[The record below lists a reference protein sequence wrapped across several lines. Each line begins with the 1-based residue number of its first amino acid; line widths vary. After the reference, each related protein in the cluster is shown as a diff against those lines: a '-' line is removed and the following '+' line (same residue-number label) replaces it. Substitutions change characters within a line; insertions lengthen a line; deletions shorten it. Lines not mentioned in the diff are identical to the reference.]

1 MKWNQGLR
9 LFILCFMVLA
19 AGCQA
24 SAQDISEQFRDPGK
38 AYRPIVRWWWPGGD
52 VQDPELRRE
61 VDLLDQANF
70 GGAEIQA
77 FTKGLNPNMP
87 PEVQARV
94 NDYLTPTFFE
104 HVQAAVEEARAH
116 GMWIDYTFG
125 SGWPFGGAGVITP
138 ELATVELRYAH
149 QSIQGPVHFH
159 AILPTPQARAGQDGP
174 LPQDWVKQFKQREK
188 LVATV
193 AVRGDDVQLSP
204 TQQADQGQRVKST
217 AQLDPKTSV
226 VLTQHMQPDGTLDW
240 DVPPGTWQVFTFMEL
255 PRGQQVNAGIGIGP
269 QLVLDHM
276 SRRAFDVYAERVGGT
291 LHQYDGQYFGK
302 GLRAIFCDSLEVRAY
317 LFWSDD
323 FLQQFRQRRGYD
335 LTPYLPLLREDAGVN
350 GAAMPLYDIPGI
362 GDHVRRDY
370 WQTVSDVM
378 IDNFYSPFIQWAAKN
393 DLQSRIQ
400 AHGSPTDWLR
410 VYGRASIPETEN
422 LYDGGRYD
430 FLKMASS
437 AADLYGRKIISSES
451 FVWTGKAYQTTPEKI
466 KRYADELFTA
476 GINEIIYHG
485 YPYEYMDRPFPG
497 WHPFALVPGTY
508 SSFMNQ
514 NNPFW
519 PYLGRLNEYMTRLQY
534 LSQTGKTV
542 VRVLMY
548 RGPLPYAVTEPTQS
562 EIKLDNDLLGAGYD
576 FDYIDD
582 YALLHSKIV
591 GGKLLSPGG
600 ATYRVL
606 ILQDQKYVSQELLQQ
621 LADFARHG
629 FPIVFL
635 GGTPGMLPE
644 PVDGQLVPGVTNA
657 PLEKLLTYK
666 EVHTADPAGV
676 IQTLNGSIAPNL
688 HFGGP
693 SLFFIE
699 KRIGKL
705 DIFFLRNPDNISKQ
719 TAIDCTAAGTPE
731 IWDPWTGA
739 IRPLAEFHRNGRT
752 AHIPLY
758 VDPYGSVL
766 LVFDPE
772 GKPAGTPVEMSAP
785 ARPAMQLAVDQKDW
799 KFHGVGIGPGSRPET
814 IDVEMPNLL
823 DWSMSDRLKNF
834 SGQGVYTT
842 TFTVP
847 AAMLGGNRQFV
858 LDLGD
863 VKDVAQ
869 ISINGK
875 PGPILLLQPYR
886 ADVSRLLHAGENT
899 LQVTVVNGL
908 FNALSAEGLSQNYRP
923 ESTGTANGLLP
934 SGLIGPVRLEE
945 IRR

>member
-1 MKWNQGLR
+1 ML
-9 LFILCFMVLA
+9 MA
-19 AGCQA
+19 AGVAA
-24 SAQDISEQFRDPGK
+24 SAQDVSQRFRNPAK
-38 AYRPIVRWWWPGGD
+38 TYRPMVRWWWPGGD
-52 VQDPELRRE
+52 VQDKELRRE

-77 FTKGLNPNMP
+77 FTKGLKPDMAL
-87 PEVQARV
+87 EVQARV
-94 NDYLTPTFFE
+94 NDYLTPGFFE
-104 HVQAAVEEARAH
+104 HVQAAVEEARTH
-116 GMWIDYTFG
+116 DMWIDYTFG
-125 SGWPFGGAGVITP
+125 SGWPFGGAGVVTP
-138 ELATVELRYAH
+138 KLATVELRYAH
-149 QSIQGPVHFH
+149 QSIQGPIHFH
-159 AILPTPQARAGQDGP
+159 ARLPMPESRAGQDGP
-174 LPQDWVKQFKQREK
+174 LPQDWVEQFKQREK
-188 LVATV
+188 LVAVV
-193 AVRGDDVQLSP
+193 AVRGDDVQLSA
-204 TQQADQGQRVKST
+204 TQPANQGQRVKSSG
-217 AQLDPKTSV
+217 QLDSKTSV
-226 VLTQHMQPDGTLDW
+226 VLTQHMQPHGTLDW
-240 DVPPGTWQVFTFMEL
+240 DVPPGTWQVFTFKEL
-255 PRGQQVNAGIGIGP
+255 PRGQLVNAGIGNGP

-276 SRRAFDVYAERVGGT
+276 SRDAFEVYAERVGGT
-291 LHQYDGQYFGK
+291 LRQYDGQYFGK

-335 LTPYLPLLREDAGVN
+335 LTPYLPLLREDAGVD
-350 GAAMPLYDIPGI
+350 GVAVPLYDNPGI
-362 GDHVRRDY
+362 GDRVRRDY

-410 VYGRASIPETEN
+410 VYGAASIPETED
-422 LYDGGRYD
+422 LYDDGRYD

-437 AADLYGRKIISSES
+437 AADLYGRKIVSSES
-451 FVWTGKAYQTTPEKI
+451 FVWTGEAYQTTPEKI
-466 KRYADELFTA
+466 KRNADELFTA
-476 GINEIIYHG
+476 GVNEIIYHG

-542 VRVLMY
+542 VPVLMY
-548 RGPLPYAVTEPTQS
+548 RGPLAYAVTEPTQS
-562 EIKLDNDLLGAGYD
+562 EMKLDNDLLAAGYD
-576 FDYIDD
+576 FDHIDD

-591 GGKLLSPGG
+591 DGKLISQGG
-600 ATYRVL
+600 ATYSVL
-606 ILQDQKYVSQELLQQ
+606 ILQDQKYVSQELSHQ

-635 GGTPGMLPE
+635 GGTPEILPQ
-644 PVDGQLVPGVTNA
+644 VADGQLPPA
-657 PLEKLLTYK
+657 ASKALLQKLLDYK
-666 EVHTADPAGV
+666 KVRTAIDAADV
-676 IQTLNGSIAPNL
+676 IPILNASVSPNL
-688 HFGGP
+688 HFEGP

-705 DIFFLRNPDNISKQ
+705 DIFFLRNPDDAGKQ
-719 TAIDCTAAGTPE
+719 TVIDCTAAGAPE
-731 IWDPWTGA
+731 IWDPWTGS
-739 IRPLAEFHRNGRT
+739 IRPLAKFHREEQT
-752 AHIPLY
+752 VHIPLY

-766 LVFDPE
+766 LVFNRE
-772 GKPAGTPVEMSAP
+772 GKPAGTPVDVSAL
-785 ARPAMQLAVDQKDW
+785 AQPAMQLAVGQKGW

-814 IDVEMPNLL
+814 IDMEMPNLV
-823 DWSMSDRLKNF
+823 DWSMTDRLKNF

-847 AAMLGGNRQFV
+847 AALARSNRPIV

-869 ISINGK
+869 ISVNGK
-875 PGPILLLQPYR
+875 AGPVLPLRPYR
-886 ADVSRLLHAGENT
+886 ADVSQLLHAGENT
-899 LQVTVVNGL
+899 LQITIVNGL
-908 FNALSAEGLSQNYRP
+908 FNALSAQGLSQNYRP
-923 ESTGTANGLLP
+923 EITGTANGLLP

-945 IRR
+945 IRP